1 MRNIRIISERLH
13 STLFWFRG
21 LLTRSRLWFAA
32 MIYGTLQ
39 LLNLWRWTPILVI
52 FSAILKVLN
61 KVKSSICIK
70 LFHRIKILNQ
80 FTMRFLNIIRII
92 KWCIFISVIHWSI
105 TSLGILIRTTLILL
119 IKLLSS
125 GYCIIKDLILVVSLK
140 HHH

>member
-1 MRNIRIISERLH
+1 ML
-13 STLFWFRG
+13 
-21 LLTRSRLWFAA
+21 
-32 MIYGTLQ
+32 
-39 LLNLWRWTPILVI
+39 
-52 FSAILKVLN
+52 
-61 KVKSSICIK
+61 
-70 LFHRIKILNQ
+70 
-80 FTMRFLNIIRII
+80 FLNIIRII